1 MKYSNMNNWKHFEKL
16 VRLIQETLKNIPS
29 TEIFS
34 NYKIENKSG
43 RKGEIDVFIESSI
56 NNMEI
61 KIAIECKDYRKPV
74 SVEKIDAFNSKCQRI
89 KGISKKVF
97 VSSNGYQAD
106 AYNAANFHDI
116 ELYNLSEIS
125 RDKISEW
132 FPITQL
138 KPNLRLQL
146 PFKIHVFGDESD
158 IERVQR
164 EKKIVIHFFK
174 EKESILLEHLLWENV
189 IENQNEIKNYMLF
202 DFIKKM
208 GKEKSRIETRIPFS
222 IDFEGI
228 YILGKDGKE
237 LEVSRI
243 ESEVIGWFDELPAD
257 ITEARKYV
265 KKDSNIEASIVSLD
279 VGKEEKADIIFTNKN
294 DISIFHTKQ
303 DGKIYPMK
311 TFCIYDPKT
320 DKFAYEND

>member
-1 MKYSNMNNWKHFEKL
+1 MNNGKNFEKL
-16 VRLIQETLKNIPS
+16 VRLIQETLKDTPS

-43 RKGEIDVFIESSI
+43 RKGEIDIFIQSSI

-89 KGISKKVF
+89 KGISKKVI
-97 VSSNGYQAD
+97 VSSNGYQED
-106 AYNAANFHDI
+106 AYNSANFHDI
-116 ELYNLSEIS
+116 ELYKLSEIS
-125 RDKISEW
+125 KDKISEW

-158 IERVQR
+158 IERFQR
-164 EKKIVIHFFK
+164 DKKIVIHYFK
-174 EKESILLEHLLWENV
+174 EKESVLLENLLWENV

-202 DFIKKM
+202 DFIKKK
-208 GKEKSRIETRIPFS
+208 GKEKSKIETRIPFS

-228 YILGKDGKE
+228 YISGEDGKK
-237 LEVSRI
+237 LEVSKI
-243 ESEVIGWFDELPAD
+243 ESEVVGWFDELPAN

-265 KKDSNIEASIVSLD
+265 KKDANIEASIVSLD
-279 VGKEEKADIIFTNKN
+279 VGTEEKADIIFTNKN

-311 TFCIYDPKT
+311 SFCIYDTKT
-320 DKFAYEND
+320 DKFTFENDKE